1 MRITILPA
9 DKYISIDNQG
19 LLNVQQDLSWIP
31 INVHAVQWYDTW
43 GEVEYNDGNSN
54 ERIEELGI
62 FEQAIQSHNNEVQR
76 IENEKVATEA
86 ARDCWEELRFLRN
99 EKLNEC
105 DWTQVAD
112 VQLSDAQK
120 VEWTLYRQQLRDLP
134 NNVIDPKP
142 LVLDKNHPDWPVQP
156 S

>member
-1 MRITILPA
+1 MRITILPT

-19 LLNVQQDLSWIP
+19 LLNIQEDLSWIP

-43 GEVEYNDGNSN
+43 GEIEYNDGNPN
-54 ERIEELGI
+54 ERIEELGV

-76 IENEKVATEA
+76 IENEKIAAEA
-86 ARDCWEELRFLRN
+86 ARDYWEELRFLRN
-99 EKLNEC
+99 EKLNQC

-134 NNVIDPKP
+134 NNINDPKP
-142 LVLDKNHPDWPVQP
+142 LVLDKNHSDWPIKPQ
-156 S
+156 